1 VRVIAATH
9 KDLQKMVERGEFR
22 EDLYYRINV
31 IKIQIPPLR
40 ERLDDLPILIEHFLR
55 KHFRVR
61 PGAPRQ
67 RPPRLSS
74 EALAS
79 MQRYPWPG
87 NIRELENE
95 IERCMVL
102 GGDLDEMPEDLLSQ
116 RVREAAGQPARASAM
131 RANNYEAMGSLK
143 NAIEQLERDL
153 IHQGLIRT
161 HWNKSQLA
169 KELGIS
175 RSNLITKVERYGLDK
190 KTV

>member
-1 VRVIAATH
+1 
-9 KDLQKMVERGEFR
+9 M
-22 EDLYYRINV
+22 
-31 IKIQIPPLR
+31 
-40 ERLDDLPILIEHFLR
+40 
-55 KHFRVR
+55 
-61 PGAPRQ
+61 
-67 RPPRLSS
+67 RPPQLGT
-74 EALAS
+74 EALAA

-102 GGDLDEMPEDLLSQ
+102 GGDLDELPEDLLSQ
-116 RVREAAGQPARASAM
+116 RVRDAAGVPMTRAIARYDNA
-131 RANNYEAMGSLK
+131 GSLK
-143 NAIEQLERDL
+143 DAVERLERDL